1 MTTKYT
7 NQEAIDFFHD
17 IFNPTGDALINTKAY
32 DLMGQYLTQ
41 IEQAL
46 ESQSMTQKELA
57 NKIGTSASY
66 ISQFF
71 NLNKLINFK
80 TLAKI
85 ELALGIDF
93 ELKQSITNSMKNKN
107 NIVQAREKFSISNVN
122 LSVSNAK
129 SYANYVAA

>member
-7 NQEAIDFFHD
+7 NQEVVDFFHD
-17 IFNPTGDALINTKAY
+17 IFNPTGDDLVNVKAY
-32 DLMGQYLTQ
+32 GLMGQYLTQ

-46 ESQSMTQKELA
+46 DQQSMTQKELA
-57 NKIGTSASY
+57 HKIGTSASY

-85 ELALGIDF
+85 ELALDINF
-93 ELKQSITNSMKNKN
+93 ELKQSNVYSMESKN
-107 NIVQAREKFSISNVN
+107 NIIQTREGFSISNVN
-122 LSVSNAK
+122 LTVSNDGL
-129 SYANYVAA
+129 YAA

>member
-17 IFNPTGDALINTKAY
+17 IFNPIGEDLINVKAY

-46 ESQSMTQKELA
+46 DNQSMTQKELA
-57 NKIGTSASY
+57 NKIDTSASY

-85 ELALGIDF
+85 ELALDINF
-93 ELKQSITNSMKNKN
+93 ELKQSSIN
-107 NIVQAREKFSISNVN
+107 NIRKISSS
-122 LSVSNAK
+122 L
-129 SYANYVAA
+129 

>member
-7 NQEAIDFFHD
+7 NQEVVDFFHD

-41 IEQAL
+41 IEQEL
-46 ESQSMTQKELA
+46 ENQSMTQKELA

-66 ISQFF
+66 ISGFF
-71 NLNKLINFK
+71 NLNKLINLK

-85 ELALGIDF
+85 EIALGINF
-93 ELKQSITNSMKNKN
+93 ELKQQPKIDSWKNITKNANS
-107 NIVQAREKFSISNVN
+107 NIN
-122 LSVSNAK
+122 LSVGDTEL
-129 SYANYVAA
+129 YAA

>member
-7 NQEAIDFFHD
+7 NQDAVDFFHD
-17 IFNPTGDALINTKAY
+17 IFNPTGEDLINVKAY

-41 IEQAL
+41 IEQTL
-46 ESQSMTQKELA
+46 DNQSMTQKELA
-57 NKIGTSASY
+57 NKIGISASY

-85 ELALGIDF
+85 ELALGINF
-93 ELKQSITNSMKNKN
+93 ELEQFITDSIRNKN
-107 NIVQAREKFSISNVN
+107 NVTKLTDKVTKKNLISNVEFT
-122 LSVSNAK
+122 VSNDEL
-129 SYANYVAA
+129 YAA